1 MVQFKYRF
9 TQRLSQDEPIIP
21 AQILEPPSL
30 PNHSSLPGAASI
42 LELKHENNRGR
53 FVIANKPVKVGDV
66 LFSELPYASI
76 LLPEHYSSHCHH
88 CVSKFSMVFCFQN
101 CPHLLW
107 EKSIEKNI
115 SNFEAKNLLFFWEI
129 YLEKIIQTVKGQ
141 NNLWNRILFNQ
152 NSDLI
157 VCTYIGKMK
166 MPIRT
171 NLKRRCQI
179 KSSLFRIMLRRVI
192 WPLFLEIWAKVKNL
206 D

>member
-21 AQILEPPSL
+21 AQTLEPPSL

-88 CVSKFSMVFCFQN
+88 CVSKFFSMVFCFQN
-101 CPHLLW
+101 CPHLLHNGRNDFYKRQFLALGARSQSW
-107 EKSIEKNI
+107 
-115 SNFEAKNLLFFWEI
+115 
-129 YLEKIIQTVKGQ
+129 KI
-141 NNLWNRILFNQ
+141 NNLSN
-152 NSDLI
+152 
-157 VCTYIGKMK
+157 
-166 MPIRT
+166 
-171 NLKRRCQI
+171 
-179 KSSLFRIMLRRVI
+179 
-192 WPLFLEIWAKVKNL
+192 
-206 D
+206 